1 MIQLPPVSRD
11 QRKVDDD
18 HLNLLSIFHFVGGGL
33 AFIGILF
40 LLVHFAIIHT
50 IFTNP
55 NLWKGQNQ
63 MPPPAFLMPIFG
75 FVYLFMAVWFVT
87 SGVLNVMSGFF
98 LRARKCRTFSI
109 VVAAIDCLH
118 IPLGTVLGVFTLVV
132 LMRDTVRELYQAN
145 SRL

>member
-1 MIQLPPVSRD
+1 M
-11 QRKVDDD
+11 
-18 HLNLLSIFHFVGGGL
+18 
-33 AFIGILF
+33 GILF

-63 MPPPAFLMPIFG
+63 MPPVAVFMPLLGVFYIFMG
-75 FVYLFMAVWFVT
+75 VWFIA
-87 SGVLNVMSGFF
+87 SGVLNLMSGFF
-98 LRARKCRTFSI
+98 LRSRKYRTFSI